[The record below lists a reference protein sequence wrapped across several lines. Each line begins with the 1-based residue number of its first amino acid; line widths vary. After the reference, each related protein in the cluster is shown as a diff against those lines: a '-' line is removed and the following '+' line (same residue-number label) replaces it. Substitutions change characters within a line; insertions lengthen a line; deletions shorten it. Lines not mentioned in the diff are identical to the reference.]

1 MGNGVTVGNPI
12 MTFMGPTKPVLDE
25 YRSGWPMVGNPVMTF
40 MGPTKPVLDE
50 YRSGWPWVTMARRGA
65 DDTRPAG
72 LGLWS
77 DGIGLGTLGGSGR
90 SLPVRPLWGSFGRSA
105 GLWGVVLLTLWM
117 GWRGIGAWRR
127 RRWVRRGACGSCG
140 YALEGAQ
147 SCPECGSD
155 TAVA

>member
-12 MTFMGPTKPVLDE
+12 
-25 YRSGWPMVGNPVMTF
+25 MTF